1 MPTFEFHVSRR
12 ARDYYGFD
20 EALFSFNGNVIF
32 ANFYAARTFAQKINA
47 KRSPDQT
54 VKAAQINALGLIDE
68 LQHYAL
74 KQYREQKN
82 PRVMQEALDYLT
94 AQIGPEAVEK
104 TLRRFVDEFP
114 PVAVYKGEITIND
127 YLKGETSGL
136 AHHPIELEEML
147 MLWLANQNPAFE
159 PYRELFDD
167 TPLRQE
173 TAYPQ
178 VMTGLR
184 EFFATQPAFGL
195 DGQNLID
202 FLRAPALTAP
212 GSLVDQLDYMRGRW
226 GIILGQYLYRVL
238 GGLDFIREEEK
249 AIFTGPGPTLVPV
262 FGAEAQQASLALF
275 GPTTGSSYDFLPEPE
290 RFSADLHWMPRLV
303 LIAKNTYVW
312 LDQLSKKYQRS
323 ITLLDQ
329 IPDEELDQL
338 RRWGFT
344 GLWLIGL
351 WERSRASQRIKQ
363 MMGNPEAVAS
373 AYSLMDYRIAE
384 DLGGDAALQDLRE
397 RARKRGIRLSSDMV
411 PNHMGV
417 DSNWVIE
424 HPDWFITL
432 DSPPFPSYTFNG
444 PDWSWDGR
452 VGIYLEDHY
461 FNHSDAAVVFKRV
474 DKWTGSAKYIYHGND
489 GTSFPWN
496 DTAQL
501 DYLKPEVREAVI
513 QTILHVARNFPVI
526 RFDAAMTL
534 AKRHFQRLWF
544 PEPGTGGAIP
554 SRAEYGL
561 TKDQF
566 DAAIPEEFW
575 REVVDRVAV
584 EAPDTL
590 LLAEAFWLMEGY
602 FVRTL
607 GMHRV
612 YNSAFMN
619 LLRDEDNGKYRVV
632 MKNTMEFDP
641 EVLKRYVN
649 FMNNP
654 DEKTAVEQFGK
665 GDKYFG
671 ICVLMST
678 MPGLPMFGHGQME
691 GYAEKYGME
700 YRRAYYSETP
710 DQWLVDRHV
719 REIFPLLHKR
729 YVFAGVEDFL
739 LYDVY
744 TPEGTVD
751 ENVFAYSNGYEG
763 EKALVVYHNKFADTR
778 GWIRTSAAYAVK
790 TGHGDEKVLLQ
801 RELKD
806 GLNLRGDDEVYYI
819 FRDQIT
825 GLEYIRNGRELCQH
839 GFYIELGAY
848 KYHVFM
854 DWREVQ
860 DDETRHYAKLAEYLQ
875 GGGVPDI
882 DEAARE
888 VFSQPVQI
896 PFRELASAG
905 FYRWL
910 LENRVL
916 DLAAEVNP
924 AIDTEVTLK
933 AQHVVDGIQ
942 YLLGLPAVDTIVPA
956 AIRSDVKAIVQL
968 PIVAQRFPLPKSRK
982 YTAAIQFLLAN
993 LRQSAPIEA
1002 APKSKTAKASAVA
1015 NAPIMEETL
1024 AWATLFSWASV
1035 RSLGRA
1041 VSEKNSATHSHAWL
1055 TEWLLGRTIAQTFRA
1070 LGVPDGQ
1077 ASQAA
1082 GAISVLV
1089 KHQQWYTTKGV
1100 ARKRAANL
1108 LETLL
1113 ADEDVRAVLN
1123 INRYNDVEWYNKEA
1137 FELLLWDLLAVAV
1150 IDLTAKAAE
1159 SMSDVADAIVA
1170 VYDVI
1175 VALQAAEAQS
1185 EYQVAKL
1192 QEAVQPV
1199 TKTRVTKPES
1209 EE

>member
-32 ANFYAARTFAQKINA
+32 ANFYAARTFAQKINE

-54 VKAAQINALGLIDE
+54 VKAAQVNALGLIDE

-82 PRVMQEALDYLT
+82 PRVMQEAVDYLT
-94 AQIGPEAVEK
+94 AQIGPEEVEK

-114 PVAVYKGEITIND
+114 PVAVYKGEITID
-127 YLKGETSGL
+127 EYLKGATNGTP
-136 AHHPIELEEML
+136 HHQIELEEML

-178 VMTGLR
+178 VMTGMR
-184 EFFATQPAFGL
+184 EFFATQPTFGL
-195 DGQNLID
+195 DNQNLID
-202 FLRAPALTAP
+202 FLRLPALSAP
-212 GSLVDQLDYMRGRW
+212 DSLLGQLEFMRGRW
-226 GIILGQYLYRVL
+226 GIILGAYLYRVL

-249 AIFTGPGPTLVPV
+249 AIFTGPGPTMLPV
-262 FGAEAQQASLALF
+262 FGAEAQRASMALF
-275 GPTTGSSYDFLPEPE
+275 GPAGSSYDLMPEPE

-312 LDQLSKKYQRS
+312 LDQLSKKYQRA
-323 ITLLDQ
+323 IARLDQ

-338 RRWGFT
+338 RRMGFT

-351 WERSRASQRIKQ
+351 WERSKASQRIKQ

-373 AYSLMDYRIAE
+373 AYSLLDYRIAD
-384 DLGGDAALQDLRE
+384 DLGGDAALQNLRD
-397 RARKRGIRLSSDMV
+397 RARQRGIRLSSDMV
-411 PNHMGV
+411 PNHMGI
-417 DSNWVIE
+417 DSSWVIE
-424 HPDWFITL
+424 HPDWFVAL
-432 DSPPFPSYTFNG
+432 DYPPFPAYSFNG
-444 PDWSWDGR
+444 PDWSGDGR

-461 FNHSDAAVVFKRV
+461 YNHSDAAVVFKRV
-474 DKWTGSAKYIYHGND
+474 DKWTGSTKYIYHGND

-501 DYLKPEVREAVI
+501 NYLKPEVREAVI

-534 AKRHFQRLWF
+534 AKKHYQRLWF

-561 TKDQF
+561 TKEQL
-566 DAAIPEEFW
+566 DAAMPEEFW
-575 REVVDRVAV
+575 REVVDRVAA

-619 LLRDEDNGKYRVV
+619 MLRDEDNGKYRSV

-678 MPGLPMFGHGQME
+678 LPGLPMFGHGQIE

-700 YRRAYYSETP
+700 YRRAYYNETP

-719 REIFPLLHKR
+719 REISPLLHR
-729 YVFAGVEDFL
+729 RHVFAGMDNFL
-739 LYDVY
+739 LYDVF
-744 TPEGTVD
+744 TPEGYVD
-751 ENVFAYSNGYEG
+751 ENVFAYSNSYEG
-763 EKALVVYHNKFADTR
+763 ETGLVIYHNKFADTR

-790 TGHGDEKVLLQ
+790 TGQGDEKVLVQ

-806 GLNLRGDDEVYYI
+806 GLGLRGDDAVYYI

-825 GLEYIRNGRELCQH
+825 GLEYIRHGRELCQS
-839 GFYIELGAY
+839 GFFIDLGAY

-854 DWREVQ
+854 DWREVI
-860 DDETRHYAKLAEYLQ
+860 DDEQHHYAQIAAHLQ
-875 GGGVPDI
+875 GGGVPSVDDARRELYLQPVHGPFKELVNAGMFNWFYTERALQAPATLNRAVGDEVEEKAARLFKAI
-882 DEAARE
+882 NQLNGSAAAEADLARSVRADLEAAL
-888 VFSQPVQI
+888 Q
-896 PFRELASAG
+896 
-905 FYRWL
+905 L
-910 LENRVL
+910 LVL
-916 DLAAEVNP
+916 LDP
-924 AIDTEVTLK
+924 RS
-933 AQHVVDGIQ
+933 
-942 YLLGLPAVDTIVPA
+942 VPA
-956 AIRSDVKAIVQL
+956 PAA
-968 PIVAQRFPLPKSRK
+968 RK
-982 YTAAIQFLLAN
+982 YQAAIKYLQAN
-993 LRQSAPIEA
+993 LGAPIEA
-1002 APKSKTAKASAVA
+1002 AAPKSKSRQAA
-1015 NAPIMEETL
+1015 L
-1024 AWATLFSWASV
+1024 V
-1035 RSLGRA
+1035 RSLPVDDKAVWGTLFGWTMVHALGKAQDAADYAAVSRAWIDEWLFGRIIAAALRDFGLDEGAAQRA
-1041 VSEKNSATHSHAWL
+1041 VAVIKVLTSQQAWFD
-1055 TEWLLGRTIAQTFRA
+1055 A
-1070 LGVPDGQ
+1070 GVPAARRPGQ
-1077 ASQAA
+1077 
-1082 GAISVLV
+1082 VLD
-1089 KHQQWYTTKGV
+1089 
-1100 ARKRAANL
+1100 
-1108 LETLL
+1108 ELL
-1113 ADEDVRAVLN
+1113 ADQDAARFLQV
-1123 INRYNDVEWYNKEA
+1123 NRHNEIDWYNKES
-1137 FELLLWDLLAVAV
+1137 FEELLAWLMLIEAVQ
-1150 IDLTAKAAE
+1150 AAAAGA
-1159 SMSDVADAIVA
+1159 DVPKTLGAAYDA
-1170 VYDVI
+1170 I
-1175 VALQAAEAQS
+1175 VALQAAEASS
-1185 EYQVAKL
+1185 EYQVGKL
-1192 QEAVQPV
+1192 KEAVRPV
-1199 TKTRVTKPES
+1199 TKPRTKKTVS
-1209 EE
+1209 QD